1 MNKKDKE
8 LLQFYE
14 QGFRDGATSVL
25 KNLDRL
31 IPSYLTDSWK
41 HKLYSKKREL
51 EELFKKRK
59 K

>member
-25 KNLDRL
+25 KTLDFI
-31 IPSYLTDSWK
+31 IPSYLTDDWK
-41 HKLYSKKREL
+41 SKLYSRTREIRKLWEKK
-51 EELFKKRK
+51 K
-59 K
+59 